1 MPSILARSVDVT
13 QMSEKDAEWG
23 NEPVQDRHPDMIP
36 HTDRPFNAEPPNYG
50 LRDMCTK
57 NNLHYVR
64 QHCPVPVVDEKA
76 YRFSIGFEGGELKK
90 FSLDDL
96 KNNEKHK
103 ELHCTLM
110 CTGNRRSEFNTEK
123 DGETMGLKWKNGSIS
138 TALWTGC
145 SLTDVMKKAGV
156 TEEAEDNG
164 YHFVT
169 FYGIEDYHISVP
181 IRKIFQRDN
190 DCTLAWMMN
199 GEPLP
204 RDHGY
209 PLRVII
215 PGFVGARSV
224 KWIDRIIVTK
234 EETEGTHQ
242 RGIAYKQL
250 GPNKKSLGSVTKE
263 YIESLPP
270 IDHVPITSAI
280 TMPEPG
286 TSVTPGQTLELA
298 GYAYAGAGL
307 AVIRVDVSVDG
318 GATWDQAD
326 IQRADASQGPRS
338 LRAWAWVQWRYT
350 AKVPDNAPDNFKVFA
365 KAVDDQ
371 YNQQPHDPAPIWNLR
386 GILNTA
392 WGQVQLKVAKDGL
405 EITDEA
411 KSGDGTLTNV
421 GIKLGG
427 KFECEHCRQ
436 MFETDRALGLHF
448 KFIHDPN
455 RHQED

>member
-1 MPSILARSVDVT
+1 
-13 QMSEKDAEWG
+13 
-23 NEPVQDRHPDMIP
+23 
-36 HTDRPFNAEPPNYG
+36 
-50 LRDMCTK
+50 
-57 NNLHYVR
+57 
-64 QHCPVPVVDEKA
+64 
-76 YRFSIGFEGGELKK
+76 
-90 FSLDDL
+90 
-96 KNNEKHK
+96 
-103 ELHCTLM
+103 M

-145 SLTDVMKKAGV
+145 SLTDVMNKAGV
-156 TEEAEDNG
+156 TEEAEDKG

-181 IRKIFQRDN
+181 IRKFQRDN
-190 DCTLAWMMN
+190 DCTLAWLMN

-234 EETEGTHQ
+234 EETMGTHQ

-250 GPNKKSLGSVTKE
+250 APNKKSLGAVSKE

-286 TSVTPGQTLELA
+286 TSVTPGQTLNLA

-326 IQRADASQGPRS
+326 LQRADASQGPRS
-338 LRAWAWVQWRYT
+338 SRAWAWVQWRYT
-350 AKVPDNAPDNFKVFA
+350 AKVPDNAPENFKVFA

-371 YNQQPHDPAPIWNLR
+371 YNQQPHDPSPIWNLR
-386 GILNTA
+386 GILNTS
-392 WGQVQLKVAKDGL
+392 WGQVQLKVAKDGV

-411 KSGDGTLTNV
+411 KSGDGTLVNV
-421 GIKLGG
+421 GVKLGG
-427 KFECEHCRQ
+427 SFECQHCRQ
-436 MFETDRALGLHF
+436 TFASDRALGLHF